1 MTSRNKKY
9 KNKENKLN
17 SNQKS
22 MPRIAF
28 KIMILIMNI
37 RKKFR
42 NIEEEVNL
50 AGINQG
56 DFILDFGCGP
66 GFNAISAAKKVGG
79 EGKVFALDISP
90 QAIQIVNNKIRKNNL
105 INVETVLSDCKTGIG
120 DKSIDIVYLHNTL
133 PMIRNKEQV
142 IKEICRV
149 LRIGGKFSYMS
160 RAISLLAGKNS
171 LNNEKLMKLI
181 EAGKKFK
188 LVKKKNGHLIFEK
201 IM

>member
-9 KNKENKLN
+9 KNKDNTLN

-22 MPRIAF
+22 MPWIAF
-28 KIMILIMNI
+28 KIMTLIMNI

-42 NIEEEVNL
+42 NIEEEVSL

-66 GFNAISAAKKVGG
+66 GFNTISAAKKVGG
-79 EGKVFALDISP
+79 EGKVFALDISA
-90 QAIQIVNNKIRKNNL
+90 QAIKIVNNKIRKNNL
-105 INVETVLSDCKTGIG
+105 INVETILSDCETGIG
-120 DKSIDIVYLHNTL
+120 DKNIDIVYLHNTL
-133 PMIRNKEQV
+133 PLIRNKEQV
-142 IKEICRV
+142 IKEIYRV
-149 LRIGGKFSYMS
+149 LKIGGRFSYMS

-171 LNNEKLMKLI
+171 LNNYKLI
-181 EAGKKFK
+181 RFIEAWEKFK